1 MAFIDEIK
9 IYAKAGKGG
18 DGVVRWRHEKY
29 REFGGPSGGDG
40 GRGGDVYARAV
51 RDVHLLS
58 KYRTKKE
65 FVAENAENGMKN
77 NLHGADGKDLD
88 IELPIGSIITNLSNQ
103 NKISLNTEGERIRI
117 LKGGNGGYGNEHF
130 KSSTNTQPK
139 EFTEGKEGEEAEF
152 YIEVELIA
160 DIGLIGLPN
169 AGKTSLLNSLT
180 RAKGKI
186 GEYPFTTLEPNLGE
200 YFGYIISDIPGL
212 IEGAA
217 SGKGLGHK
225 FLRHIRRTKIL
236 VHLISLENEDL
247 IKTYKI
253 VRKELK
259 EFDKELLNKKEI
271 VVLTKTDLFNNDG
284 SIERLKESIKKE
296 IDTVYSVSILDDESI
311 KFFGDQLLRNL
322 KELG

>member
-9 IYAKAGKGG
+9 IYAKAGNGG
-18 DGVVRWRHEKY
+18 DGVVRFRHEKY

-40 GRGGDVYARAV
+40 GNGGDVYIKAV

-65 FVAENAENGMKN
+65 FIAENGEIGMKN
-77 NLHGADGKDLD
+77 SLHGGNGKDLE
-88 IELPIGSIITNLSNQ
+88 IELPIGSVITNLSND
-103 NKISLNTEGERIRI
+103 NKVSLNIEGERILI
-117 LKGGNGGYGNEHF
+117 LSGGRGGYGNEHF
-130 KSSTNTQPK
+130 KSSINRQPK
-139 EFTEGKEGEEAEF
+139 ESTPGKIGEESNF
-152 YIEVELIA
+152 FIEVELIA

-217 SGKGLGHK
+217 SGKGLGYK
-225 FLRHIRRTKIL
+225 FLRHIRRTEIL
-236 VHLISLENEDL
+236 VHLISLENKDL
-247 IKTYKI
+247 VKTYKTI
-253 VRKELK
+253 RKELK
-259 EFDKELLNKKEI
+259 EFDEELLNKKEI
-271 VVLTKTDLFNNDG
+271 IVLTKTDLFD
-284 SIERLKESIKKE
+284 KKE
-296 IDTVYSVSILDDESI
+296 IEKAKERIEKEVDRVYSVSILDDKSI
-311 KFFGDQLLRNL
+311 KFFGEQLLKDLKNL
-322 KELG
+322 K